1 MAESEEEQ
9 DAKSFI
15 TLELDTGP
23 REFQSLEQLKEW
35 ADQERS
41 FFAWMEA
48 GAKNDNNA
56 AHAWNA
62 TNQWLGFIDQFIH
75 QYRQNQNNEQQQ
87 QNVSRNFQKQLSQH
101 LQKGNLLTSNNPD
114 AIFGKNLSGEEDEV
128 VACCAISNILEI
140 NVNQSHPRALKGAF
154 YAFQYRQGA
163 TSTVESQIEALNTL
177 GSEWNIRF
185 KDQHLELRAQNE
197 ALIEEVSGLRS
208 QFSALK
214 RDIEFQKD
222 EQVSKFNEKLEE
234 SEKALSDISQ
244 TYDEKLALQASV
256 QYWADKRTLHSRVMW
271 WVGGSTLLLAALTG
285 GGFILAAHKLLQVT
299 LADVELWRLGVM
311 LAISTFGIWVTRL
324 SAKIF
329 ISNLHLRTDADERVT
344 MIQTYL
350 ALLRE
355 GSGPMEGERQL
366 ILQTLFRP
374 SNTGFIKDDGPNS
387 FHDVINNAF
396 SKKNI

>member
-1 MAESEEEQ
+1 MSGSEEKHE
-9 DAKSFI
+9 AKSFI

-23 REFQSLEQLKEW
+23 REFQSLEELKEW

-48 GAKNDNNA
+48 GAKKDSNS
-56 AHAWNA
+56 AHAWNV
-62 TNQWLGFIDQFIH
+62 TNQWLGFIDQFI
-75 QYRQNQNNEQQQ
+75 QQFRQNQNNEQQR

-101 LQKGNLLTSNNPD
+101 LQKGHLLSSTNPD
-114 AIFGKNLSGEEDEV
+114 AIFAKNLSGEEDEV
-128 VACCAISNILEI
+128 IACYAASNLLEI
-140 NVNQSHPRALKGAF
+140 NVNQSHPNALKGAF
-154 YAFQYRQGA
+154 YAFQYRQGVTA
-163 TSTVESQIEALNTL
+163 TVEAQVEALNTL
-177 GSEWNIRF
+177 SSEWNVRF

-197 ALIEEVSGLRS
+197 QLIQEISELRS
-208 QFSALK
+208 QFSELK
-214 RDIEFQKD
+214 GEIEAQKD
-222 EQVSKFNEKLEE
+222 EQASKFKTIVDE
-234 SEKALSDISQ
+234 SEKTLSDIAH

-256 QYWADKRTLHSRVMW
+256 QYWTDKRKLHSRVMW
-271 WVGGSTLLLAALTG
+271 GVGAATLLLAALTG
-285 GGFILAAHKLLQVT
+285 GGFVLAAHKLLQVT
-299 LADVELWRLGVM
+299 LADVQLWRLGVM

-355 GSGPMEGERQL
+355 GSGPMDGERQL

-374 SNTGFIKDDGPNS
+374 SNTGFIKDDGPSS

-396 SKKNI
+396 SRKNI